1 MNDSSASTKMEIRR
15 DITGSILD
23 IGGGGEGIIGRIYG
37 GQVVA
42 IDNREEELDEA
53 PDACEK
59 RLMDATALQF
69 PDRSFDHV
77 TFFYALMYMN
87 RDEQKKALGEAV
99 RVLKP
104 GGKIHLWDAD
114 IDSAYPEP
122 FVVDLEIVTDR
133 FSVHTS
139 YGIVKKDAQDADT
152 ILRDLINLGLKR
164 CRCEKERGQFLIVGE
179 KASEK

>member
-1 MNDSSASTKMEIRR
+1 MNDSSASMKMEIRR

-23 IGGGGEGIIGRIYG
+23 IG
-37 GQVVA
+37 
-42 IDNREEELDEA
+42 
-53 PDACEK
+53 
-59 RLMDATALQF
+59 
-69 PDRSFDHV
+69 
-77 TFFYALMYMN
+77 
-87 RDEQKKALGEAV
+87 EAV

-104 GGKIHLWDAD
+104 GGTIHLWDTD

-152 ILRDLINLGLKR
+152 ILRDLHDLGLKR
-164 CRCEKERGQFLIVGE
+164 CHCEKEQGQFLIVCE
-179 KASEK
+179 KASEE

>member
-1 MNDSSASTKMEIRR
+1 MNDSSASMKMEIRR

-37 GQVVA
+37 TQVVA

-77 TFFYALMYMN
+77 TFFYSLMYMN
-87 RDEQKKALGEAV
+87 RDEQRKALGEAA
-99 RVLKP
+99 RVLRP
-104 GGKIHLWDAD
+104 GGTIHLWDTD
-114 IDSAYPEP
+114 IDAAYPEP

-152 ILRDLINLGLKR
+152 ILQDLSDLGFKR
-164 CRCEKERGQFLIVGE
+164 CRCEKEEGQFLIVGE
-179 KASEK
+179 KASEE

>member
-1 MNDSSASTKMEIRR
+1 MNDSRDSFKLEIHR

-37 GQVVA
+37 AQVVA
-42 IDNREEELDEA
+42 IDRSEEELDEA
-53 PDACEK
+53 PNGCEK
-59 RLMDATALQF
+59 RLMDATDLQF

-77 TFFYALMYMN
+77 TFFYSLMYMN
-87 RDEQKKALGEAV
+87 RDEQRKALAEAV
-99 RVLKP
+99 RVLRP
-104 GGKIHLWDAD
+104 GGAIHLWDAD

-152 ILRDLINLGLKR
+152 ILRDLSELGLVR
-164 CRCEKERGQFLIVGE
+164 CRCEKEQGQFLIVGE
-179 KASEK
+179 KASEE

>member
-1 MNDSSASTKMEIRR
+1 MNDSRASFKLEIRR
-15 DITGSILD
+15 DITGPILD

-59 RLMDATALQF
+59 RLMDAAALQF
-69 PDRSFDHV
+69 PDCSFDHV
-77 TFFYALMYMN
+77 TFFYSLMYMN
-87 RDEQKKALGEAV
+87 RDEQRKALGEAA
-99 RVLKP
+99 RVLRP
-104 GGKIHLWDAD
+104 GGKIHLWDTD
-114 IDSAYPEP
+114 IDAAYPEP

-152 ILRDLINLGLKR
+152 ILRDLHDLGLKR
-164 CRCEKERGQFLIVGE
+164 CRCEKKEGQFRIVGE
-179 KASEK
+179 KASEE

>member
-1 MNDSSASTKMEIRR
+1 MNDSRASFKLEIRR
-15 DITGSILD
+15 DITGPILD

-37 GQVVA
+37 TQVVA

-59 RLMDATALQF
+59 RLMDATDLQF
-69 PDRSFDHV
+69 PDCSFEHV
-77 TFFYALMYMN
+77 TFFYSLMYMN
-87 RDEQKKALGEAV
+87 RDEQKKALEEAV

-114 IDSAYPEP
+114 IDAVYPEP

-139 YGIVKKDAQDADT
+139 YGIVKKDVQDADT
-152 ILRDLINLGLKR
+152 ILRDLYDLGLKR

-179 KASEK
+179 KASEE

>member
-1 MNDSSASTKMEIRR
+1 MNDSRTSMKMEIRR
-15 DITGSILD
+15 DIAGSILD

-53 PDACEK
+53 PDGCEK

-87 RDEQKKALGEAV
+87 RDEQKKALGEAA
-99 RVLKP
+99 RVLRP
-104 GGKIHLWDAD
+104 GGEIHLWDTD

-139 YGIVKKDAQDADT
+139 YGIMKKDTQDADT
-152 ILRDLINLGLKR
+152 ILRDLNDLGLKR
-164 CRCEKERGQFLIVGE
+164 CCCEKERGQFHIVYE

>member
-1 MNDSSASTKMEIRR
+1 MNDSSASMKMEIRR

-37 GQVVA
+37 SQVIA
-42 IDNREEELDEA
+42 IDNRAEELDEA

-59 RLMDATALQF
+59 RIMDATALQF

-152 ILRDLINLGLKR
+152 ILRDLHDLGLKR

-179 KASEK
+179 KAPEQ